1 MHTRLTASPFTVHGM
16 NMWHAYGEKYEFSL
30 ILRHEFGLFEA
41 SFKQFRARLWELHLL
56 LQQPDSY
63 TTSTQPDHD
72 KLSTVT
78 VHNLNFSSAFGGR
91 IQQPLAVV
99 LVATH
104 ADLAD
109 VPRAFSGEF
118 SYDKERALLK
128 EVRNR
133 WRAPP
138 LHTAPSGASL
148 NHVSHMIRSQRA
160 YVSALLIRQ
169 QIANSAV
176 SLLTQ
181 QS

>member
-1 MHTRLTASPFTVHGM
+1 MAFL
-16 NMWHAYGEKYEFSL
+16 K
-30 ILRHEFGLFEA
+30 
-41 SFKQFRARLWELHLL
+41 LHLNCFVRGCG
-56 LQQPDSY
+56 SY
-63 TTSTQPDHD
+63 ICCCSSQTVTQPDHD

-78 VHNLNFSSAFGGR
+78 VHDLNFSSAFGGR

-133 WRAPP
+133 
-138 LHTAPSGASL
+138 
-148 NHVSHMIRSQRA
+148 
-160 YVSALLIRQ
+160 
-169 QIANSAV
+169 
-176 SLLTQ
+176 
-181 QS
+181 